1 MSVLSFLI
9 FLFIHENS
17 VLTTTKYVVLSYI
30 CEIKIIINGKGN
42 HLIYNDNQN
51 SYNFELPT
59 DLYIN
64 ENSEEIK
71 PRHYLN
77 EETNVIKLIWKD
89 NLYNANGLFKDCS
102 NISEI
107 DLSNCLSPTIYGMTS
122 MFEGC
127 TSLTSLNFE
136 NFDTSRVN
144 QMNYLFYNCISLSS
158 LNLSNF
164 NTNGVQKMQYMFY
177 NCISLTSLNLSN
189 FVTTNALNMEYMFYN
204 CISLTSLNLSSF
216 YIPTCNDMA
225 EMFSNCISLI
235 LVDLSNIDTYHSIR
249 LNYMFK
255 NCTNLNFINIKN
267 FKIKEYNTIYEG
279 IFNNTP
285 INLVICADNSEIN
298 KIIEMMDSCI
308 SIDCSDDWK
317 RNRKK

>member
-1 MSVLSFLI
+1 
-9 FLFIHENS
+9 
-17 VLTTTKYVVLSYI
+17 
-30 CEIKIIINGKGN
+30 
-42 HLIYNDNQN
+42 
-51 SYNFELPT
+51 
-59 DLYIN
+59 
-64 ENSEEIK
+64 
-71 PRHYLN
+71 
-77 EETNVIKLIWKD
+77 
-89 NLYNANGLFKDCS
+89 
-102 NISEI
+102 
-107 DLSNCLSPTIYGMTS
+107 

-127 TSLTSLNFE
+127 TSLTSVNFE

-164 NTNGVQKMQYMFY
+164 NTNGVQRMQYMFY

-189 FVTTNALNMEYMFYN
+189 FVTTSALNMEYMFYN

-216 YIPTCNDMA
+216 YTPKCNDMT

-235 LVDLSNIDTYHSIR
+235 SVDLSNIDTYHSIR

-255 NCTNLNFINIKN
+255 NCTKLNFINIKN

-298 KIIEMMDSCI
+298 KIIEMMHNCI

-317 RNRKK
+317 RNRKKINLDNNTCVDSCETINKYEYDGKCYNDPISIIQITDKNDDNLNIYCIKEKPFLIIDNENCNSYCNLYDR